1 MGLIAK
7 EVGGSSDYTP
17 VPEGTFQ
24 AVCNMVVD
32 LGLQNT
38 NFQGKDAVKH
48 QCWIRWE
55 LPTERL
61 ELTNQSGAVISVPM
75 SIGKLYT
82 LSLHEKA
89 TLRKDLEGWRG
100 RAFTAQ
106 ELQGFDLFKLG
117 GIPCQ
122 VSVVHVKRNDRTY
135 ANVVGVA
142 GWPKG
147 LDKPK
152 ATETGII
159 LYSLD
164 QPEHYP
170 DLPQWLRDK
179 INQRVEEPAAA
190 PPPVAAGDELNDDI
204 PF

>member
-7 EVGGSSDYTP
+7 ESGGGSDYTP

-38 NFQGKDAVKH
+38 NFQGVAAVKH
-48 QCWIRWE
+48 QCWVRWE

-61 ELTNQSGAVISVPM
+61 ELTDKQGVVTSVPM

-89 TLRKDLEGWRG
+89 NLRKDLEGWRG
-100 RAFTAQ
+100 RAFTAE
-106 ELQGFDLFKLG
+106 ELKGFDLFNLAGK
-117 GIPCQ
+117 PCQ
-122 VSVVHVKRNDRTY
+122 VSVVHVRKNDRTY
-135 ANVVGVA
+135 TNVVSVA

-147 LDKPK
+147 LERPQ

-170 DLPQWLRDK
+170 DLPNWLKDK
-179 INQRVEEPAAA
+179 INARVAEPLA
-190 PPPVAAGDELNDDI
+190 PPPAPPADDLDDFI

>member
-7 EVGGSSDYTP
+7 EIGGGSDYTP

-24 AVCNMVVD
+24 ALCNMVVD

-38 NFQGKDAVKH
+38 TYQGKDTIKH

-61 ELTNQSGAVISVPM
+61 EITDKNGAETDVAM
-75 SIGKLYT
+75 SIGKMYT
-82 LSLHEKA
+82 VSLHEKSN
-89 TLRKDLEGWRG
+89 LRKDLEGWRG
-100 RAFTAQ
+100 RAFTAE
-106 ELQGFDLFKLG
+106 ELQGFDLFKLAG
-117 GIPCQ
+117 AACQ
-122 VSVVHVKRNDRTY
+122 VSVVHVKRNDKTY
-135 ANVVGVA
+135 ANVVAVA

-147 LDKPK
+147 LAKPK

-179 INQRVEEPAAA
+179 INARVEEPAAT
-190 PPPVAAGDELNDDI
+190 PPAAAAADLDDDI